1 MSQALRITTLALL
14 IGLAI
19 YTATAL
25 VLWQLCP
32 ADWSSRSQAG
42 SVTVLA
48 SVALFAAVIGGME
61 S

>member
-1 MSQALRITTLALL
+1 MKAIRITTLVLL

-25 VLWQLCP
+25 VLWQPCP

-42 SVTVLA
+42 SVTVWTT
-48 SVALFAAVIGGME
+48 VALFAAVIGGME

>member
-19 YTATAL
+19 YTATAI
-25 VLWQLCP
+25 VLWHPCP
-32 ADWSSRSQAG
+32 ADWPSRSQAG
-42 SVTVLA
+42 SVTVWA
-48 SVALFAAVIGGME
+48 TVTLFVAVIGGME